1 MLKITINNG
10 TILSGVEA
18 ASGFIKRFI
27 GLMGRDFSMDYP
39 GMMLFDCSA
48 IHTFF
53 MRRTI
58 DVVYLSNEFI
68 VLEVKSIKPW
78 RVGSIISGTKHILEM
93 PEGRCNLKKGDF
105 LVIEYMD

>member
-10 TILSGVEA
+10 TILSGVEP
-18 ASGFIKRFI
+18 ASGFRERLI
-27 GLMGRDFSMDYP
+27 GLMGRTFSLDYP

-53 MRRTI
+53 MRHAI
-58 DVVYLSNEFI
+58 DVAYLSNEFV
-68 VLEVKSIKPW
+68 VLEVQCIKPW
-78 RVGSIISGTKHILEM
+78 RLGSIISGTKHILEM
-93 PEGRCNLKKGDF
+93 PEGKCNLKKGDF

>member
-10 TILSGVEA
+10 TILSDVEA
-18 ASGFIKRFI
+18 ASGFIKRFM
-27 GLMGRDFSMDYP
+27 GLMGRKVSIDYP

-53 MRRTI
+53 MRDTI
-58 DVVYLSNEFI
+58 DAVYLSNEFT
-68 VLEVKSIKPW
+68 VLEVECIKPW
-78 RVGSIISGTKHILEM
+78 RLGSIISGTRHVLEM
-93 PEGRCNLKKGDF
+93 PEGKCNLKKGDF